1 MWKPERKAVFG
12 VQYNDHG
19 RNHQKEKGERMRTKT
34 IAKSVTVICGTLA
47 LTAAALGVHH
57 VDSFAAY
64 HYEDADKYTA
74 GDAVIEGT
82 VKNLDIDWTGGSISF
97 EYHEGDKVEISEKTS
112 KSLSEDK
119 KMRWW
124 LDGDTLRIQFAKD
137 GSTFSSFGFDEEKE
151 LTVKLPESISLSDVS
166 IDTATGDVQI
176 PSLQAQKVTLDVSTG
191 DIMLGL
197 SGAEELKVSSATG
210 DVEATLNKVRSA
222 EIENASGDVDL
233 SAPGLEKLDID
244 VTTGDVTVALSE
256 KPGFTVYVDTVTGSF
271 DYDIPLV
278 RDGENYVCGDG
289 SGSVKIDTTTG
300 DIMLTS
306 VS

>member
-1 MWKPERKAVFG
+1 M
-12 VQYNDHG
+12 
-19 RNHQKEKGERMRTKT
+19 
-34 IAKSVTVICGTLA
+34 S
-47 LTAAALGVHH
+47 
-57 VDSFAAY
+57 
-64 HYEDADKYTA
+64 
-74 GDAVIEGT
+74 
-82 VKNLDIDWTGGSISF
+82 
-97 EYHEGDKVEISEKTS
+97 VEIEKIASIINDISTS
-112 KSLSEDK
+112 NTRVLSLFDK
-119 KMRWW
+119 LYR
-124 LDGDTLRIQFAKD
+124 RIKN
-137 GSTFSSFGFDEEKE
+137 DEEKV
-151 LTVKLPESISLSDVS
+151 LTVMLPENISLSDVS

-210 DVEATLNKVRSA
+210 DVEATLDKVRSA
-222 EIENASGDVDL
+222 EIENASGDVDM